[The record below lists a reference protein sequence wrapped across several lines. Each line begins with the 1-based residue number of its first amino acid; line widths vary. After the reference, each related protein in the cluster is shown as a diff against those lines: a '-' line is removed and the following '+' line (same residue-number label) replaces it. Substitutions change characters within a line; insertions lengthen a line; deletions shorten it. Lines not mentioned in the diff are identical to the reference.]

1 LNRKKWEGNL
11 LILER
16 GAWKT
21 SPTPPT
27 RRGRGVRCSVKDIQ
41 NVIERCIN
49 KKKMKNK
56 KYGNLKNFI

>member
-1 LNRKKWEGNL
+1 MGGKSLDIRDGG
-11 LILER
+11 LEDI
-16 GAWKT
+16 
-21 SPTPPT
+21 PNPPNP
-27 RRGRGVRCSVKDIQ
+27 RQGGGRGVRCSVKDIQ